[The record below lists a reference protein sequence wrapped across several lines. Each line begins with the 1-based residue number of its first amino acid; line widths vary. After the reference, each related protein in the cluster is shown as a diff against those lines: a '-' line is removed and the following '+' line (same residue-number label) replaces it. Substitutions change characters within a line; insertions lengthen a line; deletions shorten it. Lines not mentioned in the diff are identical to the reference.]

1 MDPRINMIVYVVA
14 AAASVAYGM
23 KLMIILGLWLRR
35 ILG

>member
-23 KLMIILGLWLRR
+23 KLMILIGLWIRR
-35 ILG
+35 TLG